1 MIRIIPLLA
10 VVLLGSNLFAAEE
23 EKKLEPAHIKKFSE
37 TLGVKGEVKGKVYTV
52 SIPRGD
58 LDVRNLVQGDI
69 PVEAGLST
77 RLYLWR
83 CPCGKYF
90 IVGDFCVVDYES
102 NDVLDALRK
111 SFFEVASVSP
121 MFLQDRPRIM
131 SIRFQGEGDIDKV
144 AGTIKEA
151 LKWMGEERTK
161 PTNPVK

>member
-1 MIRIIPLLA
+1 MSRITPLL
-10 VVLLGSNLFAAEE
+10 VCLLLTFPGVAEE
-23 EKKLEPAHIKKFSE
+23 EKKLDPEHIKRFSD

-52 SIPRGD
+52 YIPRSD
-58 LDVRNLVQGDI
+58 LDVRNIVQGDI
-69 PVEAGLST
+69 PIEAGLST

-90 IVGDFCVVDYES
+90 IVGDFCVIDYES

-111 SFFEVASVSP
+111 SFFEVASVAP
-121 MFLQDRPRIM
+121 IFLQDKPRIM

-161 PTNPVK
+161 PANPLK